1 MSFREKSAWVM
12 AALMCFSGA
21 TYLWLVITISR
32 ALGETAPPMAA
43 VIPYVLMVVVGAILV
58 QIVLALLTPREADAP
73 ADEREKQIQLRAD
86 AWSGVV
92 LGLGVVTSLGAY
104 VFQAN
109 GPLLFHMVATSLI
122 AAQIAEYAIVIVLFR
137 RGV

>member
-12 AALMCFSGA
+12 AALMCVSGG
-21 TYLWLVITISR
+21 TYLWLVVTLSL
-32 ALGETAPPMAA
+32 ALGQTAPPLAA
-43 VIPYVLMVVVGAILV
+43 VIPYVLLVVVGAV
-58 QIVLALLTPREADAP
+58 VMQTVLALLTPREADAP

-104 VFQAN
+104 VFQN
-109 GPLLFHMVATSLI
+109 DGPMLFHMVAASLI